1 MSEKRDPRDSA
12 LAALLALLTEAE
24 QQAVLAYIGRH
35 GLQRDDDM
43 FVLIAMLKVGA
54 VLVIRMADSVE
65 LQAAFAG
72 DMQEML
78 ADAREKLH
86 RSLAAEREA
95 LLDRW
100 GDLMGVADDI
110 QRNLA
115 AFTAAM
121 VEHGHALEHRT
132 QVARKLT
139 RAFDQQVEQLRP
151 LLDLLRPA
159 KERAQS
165 ISPTYFVLDAIR
177 LEVAAALHEA
187 AKEQRHLRWCRLGTT
202 CAYRTVS
209 IIGMCILLYRM

>member
-1 MSEKRDPRDSA
+1 MSEKRDLRDSA
-12 LAALLALLTEAE
+12 LAALLALLTEPE

-43 FVLIAMLKVGA
+43 FVLIAMLKIGA
-54 VLVIRMADSVE
+54 LMVIRMADSVE
-65 LQAAFAG
+65 MQAAFAG
-72 DMQEML
+72 DMHEML
-78 ADAREKLH
+78 ADARDKLN

-159 KERAQS
+159 KEKAVGL
-165 ISPTYFVLDAIR
+165 SPTYFVLDAIQQE
-177 LEVAAALHEA
+177 LAVALQQV
-187 AKEQRHLRWCRLGTT
+187 AKEQRHHRWWRLGTT
-202 CAYRTVS
+202 CAYRAAT
-209 IIGMCILLYRM
+209 IIGLGMLLYRI